1 MPQPKITNAMEL
13 ARRDMVTRFT
23 MDIHL
28 NYLL

>member
-13 ARRDMVTRFT
+13 ARRGMATRFT